1 MLLNT
6 SRIGHGFNLNRWP
19 HVSAEV
25 KSRGIA
31 VEVNPIS
38 NQVLGLVKDLR
49 DHPLVN
55 FLSQGMPVVLSP
67 DDPGLWGISG
77 VTYDWF
83 VSFLIFGDHIPSCSS
98 GIGILKQLALNS
110 MSFNFMNNTE
120 RDAAVLEWSVRWD
133 RYLDSVLDN
142 AIL

>member
-1 MLLNT
+1 MNT

-31 VEVNPIS
+31 IEVNPIS
-38 NQVLGLVKDLR
+38 NQVLGLVRDLR

-55 FLSQGMPVVLSP
+55 FLSQDMPVVLSP

-83 VSFLIFGDHIPSCSS
+83 LSFLIFGDHLCSP
-98 GIGILKQLALNS
+98 GISVLKQLALNS
-110 MSFNFMNNTE
+110 LSFNFMNDTE
-120 RDAAVLEWSVRWD
+120 RNSALTEWSRRWD
-133 RYLDSVLDN
+133 RYLDDFLID
-142 AIL
+142 